1 MVEDRSLH
9 FDFPS
14 NLTRAI
20 GCARGKRA
28 RNISRTISERFRRII
43 VKNDAGRPVL
53 QTNREKGG
61 PPPSIAR
68 ISGVNRA
75 NFKRWLYFYYFSIVH
90 DFLPSFL
97 FFFSFDGTSEITR
110 TVFPWKKKKKKNPS
124 FVNDSRH
131 ARITDL
137 IVRNWTSEGSI
148 FLFFNIT
155 ILNS

>member
-1 MVEDRSLH
+1 MEMVEDRSLH

-97 FFFSFDGTSEITR
+97 FFFFLRWNFRDNSNGFSL
-110 TVFPWKKKKKKNPS
+110 KKKKKKNPS

-137 IVRNWTSEGSI
+137 IVRN
-148 FLFFNIT
+148 
-155 ILNS
+155 